1 MNLKSFKQHITE
13 RNLDDLDLEAD
24 GWYVVVN
31 RNLVAYL
38 KVKNGK
44 MKVLKQMRIK
54 GMPFRTD
61 KPDLIFK
68 IG

>member
-1 MNLKSFKQHITE
+1 MNLKSFKQHINE
-13 RNLDDLDLEAD
+13 RNLDDLDLEDD
-24 GWYVVVN
+24 GYYIFVN
-31 RNLVAYL
+31 RYLVAYL

-54 GMPFRTD
+54 GLPFRSD

-68 IG
+68 IE